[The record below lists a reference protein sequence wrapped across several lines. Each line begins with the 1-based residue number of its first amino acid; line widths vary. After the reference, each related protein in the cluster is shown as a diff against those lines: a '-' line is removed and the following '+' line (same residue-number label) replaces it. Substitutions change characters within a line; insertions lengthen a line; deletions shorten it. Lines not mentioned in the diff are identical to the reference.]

1 MKEYTLGEWL
11 EIWLLHYV
19 ELSGLAV
26 HTKMCYNRA
35 AQAVPAD
42 TCPQVVHK
50 PQKTAV
56 LTLPELRRYVIA
68 AANTDVA
75 PVLLLCCCGLRRGEA
90 LGARRCDLS
99 ADGIL
104 TVQVQRLDGLTL
116 SPVKTCASVRR
127 IALPPIVADCL
138 RRQPLTLS
146 GLFCEASPNR
156 VYSAHRAL
164 LERLQLPAV
173 PSTGCGILSLLRL
186 F

>member
-19 ELSGLAV
+19 EPSGLAV

-35 AQAVPAD
+35 VQAVPA
-42 TCPQVVHK
+42 
-50 PQKTAV
+50 
-56 LTLPELRRYVIA
+56 ELSLV
-68 AANTDVA
+68 DMKF
-75 PVLLLCCCGLRRGEA
+75 
-90 LGARRCDLS
+90 
-99 ADGIL
+99 
-104 TVQVQRLDGLTL
+104 L
-116 SPVKTCASVRR
+116 SP
-127 IALPPIVADCL
+127 LDCL

-156 VYSAHRAL
+156 VYRAHRAL

-173 PSTGCGILSLLRL
+173 TLHGCGIPSLLRL